1 MWASRH
7 IIELII
13 FFIQSNAFSPPTF
26 SLSCAFSFGSLAT
39 RIHKTAVRNALANIT
54 HFLSL
59 IFRFPLILDDIPISP
74 PRPLSSSPEI
84 AVGRS
89 KVTSQILESRQ
100 ELSLIQDAVQSKL
113 KKRTSLRDEK
123 VRRLYTTMNQLK
135 GHAADLFAP
144 TSQNIRVSG
153 SPRIPASYSITRRP
167 RGNRAKHLVRVA
179 TEYTQLLY
187 YVSKAQ
193 ADARSAFVDEIQW
206 RISRIQS
213 TLSSDLDHL
222 FSNTVTALG
231 TGKLAETDKAKQM
244 ADLIECLRTYDALQ
258 LWRDAE
264 DVLRRD
270 VLRGF
275 VKKPIFPGAIQTPH
289 PPFIPP
295 TPVPIHEKVSF
306 SDTARTP
313 YAPFTAFST
322 QTDPFNAALAVAPRL
337 DETDN
342 PLANASAR
350 GSDENPTTPLSTI
363 ECLVLLDL
371 LGMSHPLVR
380 SYFPDTAWLFDIL
393 VSAETR
399 LCDVG
404 RSRIFP
410 VAMERY
416 CYTPRRQLVHKQAG
430 AGIKLKESD
439 AHITRVKMSANENTP
454 SPSKRQRPEKREIER
469 EGGRS
474 SLLSCLELIPVEIL
488 AEVLSYV
495 NSPKDVLSVARC
507 SKHLCATLLNPSN
520 VMIDMASRSPSLRR
534 TRSSSSTPWLE

>member
-275 VKKPIFPGAIQTPH
+275 VKKL
-289 PPFIPP
+289 
-295 TPVPIHEKVSF
+295 F
-306 SDTARTP
+306 S
-313 YAPFTAFST
+313 
-322 QTDPFNAALAVAPRL
+322 
-337 DETDN
+337 
-342 PLANASAR
+342 
-350 GSDENPTTPLSTI
+350 
-363 ECLVLLDL
+363 
-371 LGMSHPLVR
+371 LVR
-380 SYFPDTAWLFDIL
+380 SKL
-393 VSAETR
+393 R
-399 LCDVG
+399 
-404 RSRIFP
+404 
-410 VAMERY
+410 
-416 CYTPRRQLVHKQAG
+416 TPHL
-430 AGIKLKESD
+430 
-439 AHITRVKMSANENTP
+439 
-454 SPSKRQRPEKREIER
+454 
-469 EGGRS
+469 
-474 SLLSCLELIPVEIL
+474 SL
-488 AEVLSYV
+488 
-495 NSPKDVLSVARC
+495 
-507 SKHLCATLLNPSN
+507 
-520 VMIDMASRSPSLRR
+520 
-534 TRSSSSTPWLE
+534 